1 MFVDQPFHGVRTS
14 VENAVIK
21 ADVEI
26 FRFHNLRRTAIS
38 NMIMTGVPLQAIGEI
53 AATRR
58 RPWQNVTPAW
68 RRPHNKD
75 RGDSP
80 PIGSYV
86 SQKCPKRKNR
96 VRPEMAITLK

>member
-14 VENAVIK
+14 MENAVIK
-21 ADVEI
+21 ADVET

-53 AATRR
+53 AATRH

-75 RGDSP
+75 RGVSP
-80 PIGSYV
+80 RLGV
-86 SQKCPKRKNR
+86 MCPKSVPNGK
-96 VRPEMAITLK
+96 